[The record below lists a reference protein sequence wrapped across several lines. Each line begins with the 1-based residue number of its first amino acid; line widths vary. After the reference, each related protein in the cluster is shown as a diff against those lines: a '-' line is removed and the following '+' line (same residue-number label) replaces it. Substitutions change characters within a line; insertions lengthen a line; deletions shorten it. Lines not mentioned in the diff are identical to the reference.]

1 MNTCIKII
9 QKEGLPK
16 VSRSDDRRDSLFFV
30 YMCYEI
36 LRTVLT
42 EESAAALSS
51 AVLFQKLDDLIV
63 AGADFFHGYIV
74 VDDIHDAGQIFAH
87 ICLDIIRTFQ
97 KLLGTVIQVRS
108 DQAVQIAFFVVFV
121 KFVQTI
127 GEQAVGG
134 ADEYAAGIALY

>member
-51 AVLFQKLDDLIV
+51 AVLFQKLNDLIV

-121 KFVQTI
+121 EFF
-127 GEQAVGG
+127 EAVREEAECG
-134 ADEYAAGIALY
+134 ADEDSGRVAVF